1 MDKFSVAY
9 SYNILFNHNNE
20 ARIHTKM
27 WINLKNT
34 MLSEKSNKHSY
45 SVGKYLHEIF
55 RIGKSIRTEIESV
68 NAKDWKE
75 D

>member
-20 ARIHTKM
+20 AMIHAKM

-45 SVGKYLHEIF
+45 SIGKYLHEIF
-55 RIGKSIRTEIESV
+55 RISKSIRTEIESV
-68 NAKDWKE
+68 NAKDWQE